1 MYFDCVQGNRSVTE
15 YTVEFM
21 CLSEGNEMGES
32 ENHKVSQ
39 YTNCLDCGW
48 SVQPSFEGRTDRE
61 IPPKFLIIKKIFFLE

>member
-39 YTNCLDCGW
+39 YTNCLDCG
-48 SVQPSFEGRTDRE
+48 
-61 IPPKFLIIKKIFFLE
+61 